1 MLNLEE
7 LEQLIA
13 FKELGTLSKI
23 AEQFLIS
30 TPSLSRSMQQLE
42 EDFGVPLFDRSVNRI
57 SLNETGERAVQ
68 VARRILKTSQEGVKE
83 VRDFNQSLKT
93 ITVASVAP
101 APLWTLLPALTSLYP
116 NMQIQHKICSTS
128 EVLEAIENNSTDLA
142 VLPFSYEGDSVD
154 SLPYLKESLDIVVPL
169 DHALAKNTT
178 VSFSDIDGYNFLLMN
193 QIGFWYDIVLD
204 KMPASKFL
212 VQSRR
217 FEFDELANN
226 STLPRF
232 VTNLSKNMEKLRG
245 KRVVIPLSDPEAQ
258 VTFYLISLNPDIRLM
273 DLVDQQFE

>member
-1 MLNLEE
+1 M
-7 LEQLIA
+7 
-13 FKELGTLSKI
+13 KH
-23 AEQFLIS
+23 
-30 TPSLSRSMQQLE
+30 LE

-68 VARRILKTSQEGVKE
+68 VARRILKTSQEGIKE
-83 VRDFNQSLKT
+83 VRNYDQNLKT

-101 APLWTLLPALTSLYP
+101 APLWTLLPALTILYP

-128 EVLEAIENNSTDLA
+128 EVLEAIENKTTDLA
-142 VLPFSYEGDSVD
+142 VLPFAYEGYSVD
-154 SLPYLKESLDIVVPL
+154 CLPYLKENLDIVVSL
-169 DHALAKNTT
+169 EHTLAKEST

-193 QIGFWYDIVLD
+193 QIGFWNDLVLE

-212 VQSRR
+212 VQSSH

-232 VTNLSKNMEKLRG
+232 ATNLSKDREKFQENRAM
-245 KRVVIPLSDPEAQ
+245 IPLSDAEAKI
-258 VTFYLISLNPDIRLM
+258 TYYLVSINPDICLM

>member
-7 LEQLIA
+7 LEQLVA
-13 FKELGTLSKI
+13 FKELGTLSKV

-30 TPSLSRSMQQLE
+30 TPSLSRSMQHLE

-68 VARRILKTSQEGVKE
+68 VARRILKTSQEGIKE
-83 VRDFNQSLKT
+83 VRDYDQSLKT
-93 ITVASVAP
+93 ITLTSVAP
-101 APLWTLLPALTSLYP
+101 APLWTLLPVLTILYQ
-116 NMQIQHKICSTS
+116 NMQIQHKVCSTS
-128 EVLEAIENNSTDLA
+128 EVLEAIENKTTDLA
-142 VLPFSYEGDSVD
+142 VLPFAYKGDSVD
-154 SLPYLKESLDIVVPL
+154 CLPYLKESLDIVVPL
-169 DHALAKNTT
+169 DHTLAKEST

-193 QIGFWYDIVLD
+193 QIGFWNDLVLE

-212 VQSRR
+212 IQSSR

-232 VTNLSKNMEKLRG
+232 ATNLSKDREKLQG

-258 VTFYLISLNPDIRLM
+258 VTYYLISLNPDIRLM

>member
-7 LEQLIA
+7 LEQFVA
-13 FKELGTLSKI
+13 FKELGTLSKV

-30 TPSLSRSMQQLE
+30 TPSLSRSMQHLE
-42 EDFGVPLFDRSVNRI
+42 YDFGVPLFDRSVNRI

-83 VRDFNQSLKT
+83 VRDYNQSLKT

-232 VTNLSKNMEKLRG
+232 VTNLSKNTEKLRG

-258 VTFYLISLNPDIRLM
+258 VTYYLISLNPDIRLM